1 MSGSHGGI
9 FEREDWT
16 RPPRSAGLTVPRG
29 RGPLRAIVPAR
40 STNRR
45 LTVAALLASIAM
57 SALEATVVGTA
68 MPTVIAD
75 LGGIDRYGWVGAAYL
90 LASTV
95 TMPLYGKLADLYG
108 RRPTLVFGIVLF
120 TIGSALSGA
129 APSMD
134 LLIAA
139 RALQGLGA
147 GAMQPVAMTI
157 IGDLFKLEERGRV
170 QGLFGTVWGIS
181 GMAGPILGGL
191 IVQTIGWE
199 WVFWINLPLGFVA
212 IPLLFFAYH
221 EEPREKANVQVD
233 WAGGATLTAASVAIL
248 LGAQREWPM
257 VTLPLGLALGVVFVL
272 VERRAGSPVLPLGLV
287 TQRSI
292 AVTSM
297 ASFFL
302 GAAMMGAVMFLP
314 LFAQGVLGATAPEAG
329 STIAAMLIGWPIAAA
344 FTTRMITRIGFR
356 VPMIFGT
363 LLVLFGLGALAW
375 LAQPGASLWS
385 LRGVML
391 VYGLGMGLSL
401 TAQLLA
407 VQSGVTARDRGVA
420 TATNLFA
427 RSIGGALGA
436 GALGAVFAAALG
448 PSLLPE
454 RVSELL
460 DASRRAAA
468 VSPEIHDALAHG
480 LAPIFQAAAVLA
492 ALAVI
497 VSLFYPRE
505 AERPATPEDPE
516 PLPQH

>member
-1 MSGSHGGI
+1 
-9 FEREDWT
+9 
-16 RPPRSAGLTVPRG
+16 
-29 RGPLRAIVPAR
+29 VPAR

-95 TMPLYGKLADLYG
+95 TMPLYGKIADLYG

-134 LLIAA
+134 FLIAA

-170 QGLFGTVWGIS
+170 QGLFGTVWGVS
-181 GMAGPILGGL
+181 GMAGPILGGV

-199 WVFWINLPLGFVA
+199 WVFWINLPLGLVA
-212 IPLLFFAYH
+212 IPLLFYAYH
-221 EEPREKANVQVD
+221 EPAREKAKVEID
-233 WAGGATLTAASVAIL
+233 WAGGAVLTLASVSLL
-248 LGAQREWPM
+248 LGAQREWPEI
-257 VTLPLGLALGVVFVL
+257 TLPLGLALGVLFVWI
-272 VERRAGSPVLPLGLV
+272 EGRAASPVLPLGLI
-287 TQRSI
+287 TERSI
-292 AVTSM
+292 AVTSI

-302 GAAMMGAVMFLP
+302 GAAMMAAVMFLP
-314 LFAQGVLGATAPEAG
+314 LFAQGVLGVTAAEAG

-344 FTTRMITRIGFR
+344 LTTRLLSRIGFR
-356 VPMIFGT
+356 APMILGT
-363 LLVLFGLGALAW
+363 VLALTGLSLLAY
-375 LAQPGASLWS
+375 LAQPGTGLWA
-385 LRGVML
+385 LRGAML

-407 VQSGVTARDRGVA
+407 VQSGATVRDRGVA
-420 TATNLFA
+420 TSTNLFA
-427 RSIGGALGA
+427 RSMGGALGA

-448 PSLLPE
+448 ASLPAE
-454 RVSELL
+454 TVSALL
-460 DASRRAAA
+460 DASHRASVA
-468 VSPEIHDALAHG
+468 SPEIHDALAQG

-492 ALAVI
+492 LLATVAAC
-497 VSLFYPRE
+497 FYPSDASR
-505 AERPATPEDPE
+505 AAKSAAIADQMP
-516 PLPQH
+516 

>member
-1 MSGSHGGI
+1 
-9 FEREDWT
+9 
-16 RPPRSAGLTVPRG
+16 
-29 RGPLRAIVPAR
+29 VPAR

-108 RRPTLVFGIVLF
+108 RRPTLVFGIVMF

-134 LLIAA
+134 FLIAA

-147 GAMQPVAMTI
+147 GAMQPVSMTI

-170 QGLFGTVWGIS
+170 QGLFGTVWGVS
-181 GMAGPILGGL
+181 GMAGPILGGY
-191 IVQTIGWE
+191 IVQTIGWQ
-199 WVFWINLPLGFVA
+199 WVFWINLPFGLIA

-221 EEPREKANVQVD
+221 EERRERPRVSVD
-233 WAGGATLTAASVAIL
+233 WAGGAALTLASIALL
-248 LGAQREWPM
+248 LGAQREWPWL
-257 VTLPLGLALGVVFVL
+257 TFPLGVALAVLFVGI
-272 VERRAGSPVLPLGLV
+272 ERRAASPVLPLGLV
-287 TQRSI
+287 TERRI
-292 AVTSM
+292 AVTSF

-344 FTTRMITRIGFR
+344 FTTRMVTRIGFR
-356 VPMIFGT
+356 LPMIFGT
-363 LLVLFGLGALAW
+363 LLVLAGLGTLAW
-375 LAQPGASLWS
+375 LARPGVSLWA
-385 LRGVML
+385 LRGSML

-407 VQSGVTARDRGVA
+407 VQSGVTAKDRGVA
-420 TATNLFA
+420 TSTNLFA
-427 RSIGGALGA
+427 RSMGGALGA

-448 PSLLPE
+448 ASLPAE
-454 RVSELL
+454 TVSALL
-460 DASRRAAA
+460 DASHRSSVAT
-468 VSPEIHDALAHG
+468 PEIHDALAQG
-480 LAPIFQAAAVLA
+480 LAPIFQSAAALA
-492 ALAVI
+492 ALAMI
-497 VSLFYPRE
+497 ASLLYPPD
-505 AERPATPEDPE
+505 AARPASPPSPSE
-516 PLPQH
+516 PALAH